1 MSRKQNAL
9 SLTRAFEPLAAALHK
24 ELKLPFFFLALNPSH
39 WRIDYYGLMSGADKP
54 LVYDYNA
61 LVEKLKKTR
70 KGESSGD
77 YVDRVAEEF
86 QKDLLK
92 RLNLTDSLQQ
102 IKNDETSDSYG
113 ACVAEKF
120 KNNFLAELT
129 DDQLQALKSCVDG
142 NQVRTAVS
150 QIVAEQLRAVAFRIL
165 ARQSIELGSRNF
177 AQAANAPPQ
186 HPWFLRSNPTG
197 NLKWFQK
204 ALHLAASGSEKKAHS
219 LFESVYKTDLG
230 ADLLDLVRWPVIGVK
245 KYMSSANL
253 VDSRNI
259 QFFLSEYLYAISQVD
274 GKLLENWPK
283 PSLFNHYFLPLEGL
297 GQWRAAAC
305 WLLRE
310 DGNIQDGIK
319 ISDAL
324 HASLRIICSL
334 ALVDAFITD
343 LSEILSSVGS
353 GIESAEARI
362 KIGKVFATLWFSRE
376 ISFYRGDQFVFE
388 FYRDDVGEMIPG
400 QEDGKAG
407 HLPCIPSDR
416 FMLITY
422 QPESNDHLIQLDL
435 THLPYPEPK
444 NTAAILGFEKIVFSV
459 PLFTSS
465 EGEQSHAVF
474 PFEEHLRERLAAL
487 LDLHHKRGAAN
498 RTDVVEA
505 INHQM
510 KRALE
515 SVAFPEAFNEL
526 RSMDQTSR
534 DFPHVTAK
542 CLTLCQLSQAVPSLF
557 RLVTINQERQV
568 EKMTGWFDKEKLK
581 NWRTG
586 GNEIV
591 DHYVEV
597 TNKFFA
603 AMCWG
608 NKMFDGFHLRV
619 RYRDSSVR
627 DLIVPTNDITFEPII
642 RWITGTKRGALPPLS
657 LAKSDAS
664 SHIALFGILFEPL
677 NNAINAAN
685 SFPAGSDRGKLY
697 IEFTDR
703 FHQDEKGHEE
713 RAGIIV
719 SIGNECVSSPIIIPP
734 RIVQLK
740 RFLPFTQ
747 MAVVLEK
754 DDQVP
759 CDMDFDSDRGR
770 NRFWVS
776 VMLHPQKLASQV
788 LSYMED
794 V

>member
-1 MSRKQNAL
+1 MSKKQNTL
-9 SLTRAFEPLAAALHK
+9 SLIRAFEPLAAALQK
-24 ELKLPFFFLALNPSH
+24 ELKLPFFFLALNPTH
-39 WRIDYYGLMSGADKP
+39 WRIDYYGLMAGSDEL
-54 LVYDYNA
+54 LVSDYSA
-61 LVEKLKKTR
+61 LVEKLKQTR
-70 KGESSGD
+70 KGETSAE
-77 YVDRVAEEF
+77 YVDRVAAEF
-86 QKDLLK
+86 QKELFK
-92 RLNLTDSLQQ
+92 GLNLMDSPQNL
-102 IKNDETSDSYG
+102 KNDETSDSYG
-113 ACVAEKF
+113 TGVAEKF
-120 KNNFLAELT
+120 EGNFLGKPT
-129 DDQLQALKSCVDG
+129 DDQLQALKSCVDEAH
-142 NQVRTAVS
+142 VRTVVS
-150 QIVAEQLRAVAFRIL
+150 KIIAEQLRAVASGIL
-165 ARQSIELGSRNF
+165 AKQPIELGSKNF
-177 AQAANAPPQ
+177 AKSDNSPPQ

-197 NLKWFQK
+197 NLKWFQI
-204 ALHLAASGSEKKAHS
+204 ALHLAASGSEEKAHS
-219 LFESVYKTDLG
+219 LFESVYNQDLLT
-230 ADLLDLVRWPVIGVK
+230 DLLDLVGWPVIGVRN
-245 KYMSSANL
+245 YMSSANL

-259 QFFLSEYLYAISQVD
+259 QFFLSEYLYAISQVN
-274 GKLLENWPK
+274 GKLLESWGN
-283 PSLFNHYFLPLEGL
+283 PSQFNHYFLPLEGL

-305 WLLRE
+305 WLLRK
-310 DGNIQDGIK
+310 DVNGQQSIK

-343 LSEILSSVGS
+343 LSETLSSVGS

-362 KIGKVFATLWFSRE
+362 EIGKEFATLWFSRE
-376 ISFYRGDQFVFE
+376 ISFYRGSQFVFE

-407 HLPCIPSDR
+407 HLPYVPSDR
-416 FMLITY
+416 FMSITY
-422 QPESNDHLIQLDL
+422 QPASNDHLIQLDL

-459 PLFTSS
+459 PLFASS
-465 EGEQSHAVF
+465 EGEHSHAVF

-515 SVAFPEAFNEL
+515 SVAFPEAFKEL
-526 RSMDQTSR
+526 GSMDQNSEH
-534 DFPHVTAK
+534 FPHVTAK

-557 RLVTINQERQV
+557 RLVTINQERQI
-568 EKMTGWFDKEKLK
+568 EKMTGWFHSEKLK
-581 NWRTG
+581 TWRTG

-597 TNKFFA
+597 MSKFFA

-627 DLIVPTNDITFEPII
+627 DLIVPTNDIVFEPII
-642 RWITGTKRGALPPLS
+642 RWITGSTRGALPPLS

-685 SFPAGSDRGKLY
+685 SFPAGTDRGRLY
-697 IEFTDR
+697 IEFADR
-703 FHQDEKGHEE
+703 FHRDENGQEE
-713 RAGIIV
+713 RSGIIV
-719 SIGNECVSSPIIIPP
+719 SIGNECVSCPTTIPP

-747 MAVVLEK
+747 MAAVLEK

-759 CDMDFDSDRGR
+759 CEKDFDSDRNR
-770 NRFWVS
+770 HRFWVS

-788 LSYMED
+788 LSYMEE